1 LAIQAWEVSARLR
14 ARTSKRTHADNS
26 RHVGHTSATPT
37 GIGFKTADRIAQAV
51 GIPHDSPQRV
61 HAGIQYTLSQAAA
74 RGHCYLPEPNLV
86 SDAAQI
92 LDIPAALVR
101 TCLAEL
107 AASEGVIGEPVPNP
121 VSEGATIP
129 AGIRSARVVDR
140 RSRAAASAC
149 GCREP
154 CHVMRP
160 GRTRGGGR

>member
-1 LAIQAWEVSARLR
+1 VRDYVLERVKEHM
-14 ARTSKRTHADNS
+14 RTTH
-26 RHVGHTSATPT
+26 GTSATPT

-61 HAGIQYTLSQAAA
+61 HAGIQYTLSQAAD

-107 AASEGVIGEPVPNP
+107 AVNEGVIGEPVPNP

-140 RSRAAASAC
+140 RSRAAASAVSARWNAQYLH
-149 GCREP
+149 GAD
-154 CHVMRP
+154 VA
-160 GRTRGGGR
+160 